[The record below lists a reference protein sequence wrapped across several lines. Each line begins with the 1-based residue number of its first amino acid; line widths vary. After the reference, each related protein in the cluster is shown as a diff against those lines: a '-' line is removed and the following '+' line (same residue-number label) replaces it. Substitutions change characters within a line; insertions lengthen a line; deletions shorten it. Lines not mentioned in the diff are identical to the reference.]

1 MLNPQAPEVTTSP
14 ALAPAPG
21 TTPQPSEVI
30 AAPKSTQA
38 STAPA
43 PAAPTPVPTAVIATP
58 KPAPKTVASTVP
70 QVAAPVSA
78 SQATWNS
85 AEFGTPNNTPLTAQQ
100 KQWNS
105 SLALSKAASSAPQT
119 SAFGISTPS
128 KSATPTGSGTG
139 AFGITYKAPPAPM
152 TAQQLIADAGT
163 GPGGVFN
170 AMTTQQANAL
180 MTQQSPT
187 AGIMNGGPVDNGTL
201 ALQAKRSPS
210 SINWSKALPGA
221 QAFDASAAG
230 KSITGDLQSG
240 NYTQAFQTAA
250 ASGGLNYMLHG
261 ATIASLGGGAVKTKA
276 QYDAFYAAAAPYIA
290 KIAGQAS
297 YGTGHGASVN
307 TGDLSTVWGQDTS
320 KSADAN
326 FASASTNPL
335 DLATYA
341 SNDKAYEAENRN
353 DNIGLGEFALS
364 AAGMFLTAGGA
375 SAALGAAVGAG
386 TGAGGAAAGGAIIGA
401 GEGAAGSE
409 LSGGNPLTGA
419 LTGAVGG
426 ATSGY
431 MNSGG
436 AQEISDATGGLLTPT
451 TAKMGASILKG
462 GVTGGVQGA
471 IQGGISSGA
480 SAALGSLSSG
490 VSNGLGLGSVDNSPG
505 SLMNTL
511 KQIGGVAVPTLAGG
525 LPTASGHNTASA
537 TAAEAGYPALT
548 PQSATVTPLQQH
560 LMQRKAAAVTAQQ
573 QAVAR
578 AARARRYA

>member
-1 MLNPQAPEVTTSP
+1 VQNSPQTNGFGITIAP
-14 ALAPAPG
+14 
-21 TTPQPSEVI
+21 
-30 AAPKSTQA
+30 
-38 STAPA
+38 
-43 PAAPTPVPTAVIATP
+43 
-58 KPAPKTVASTVP
+58 
-70 QVAAPVSA
+70 
-78 SQATWNS
+78 
-85 AEFGTPNNTPLTAQQ
+85 
-100 KQWNS
+100 
-105 SLALSKAASSAPQT
+105 KAASPISSQT
-119 SAFGISTPS
+119 
-128 KSATPTGSGTG
+128 
-139 AFGITYKAPPAPM
+139 
-152 TAQQLIADAGT
+152 LIADAGT

-170 AMTTQQANAL
+170 AMTTQTAGALQA
-180 MTQQSPT
+180 MQGPT
-187 AGIMNGGPVDNGTL
+187 AGIMNGGAWSNGTE
-201 ALQAKRSPS
+201 ANAAKAFNDPTNPS
-210 SINWSKALPGA
+210 NGATINWAKALPGA

-230 KSITGDLQSG
+230 KSITGSLQSG

-261 ATIASLGGGAVKTKA
+261 ATIASLGGGAVKTEA

-290 KIAGQAS
+290 KMAGQAS
-297 YGTGHGASVN
+297 YGQGQIG
-307 TGDLSTVWGQDTS
+307 GDMGTVWGQDTS
-320 KSADAN
+320 TSADAN
-326 FASASTNPL
+326 FGAGGAL
-335 DLATYA
+335 DLARFA
-341 SNDKAYEAENRN
+341 SNDKAYEAQNRN

-436 AQEISDATGGLLTPT
+436 AQEISDATGGLLNPT
-451 TAKMGASILKG
+451 TAKIGASILKG

-490 VSNGLGLGSVDNSPG
+490 VSNGLGLGGASTGPG
-505 SLMNTL
+505 SLLNTL
-511 KQIGGVAVPTLAGG
+511 KQIGGVAVPALAGG
-525 LPTASGHNTASA
+525 LPTAGGHNTASA
-537 TAAEAGYPALT
+537 TAAEAGLPALT

-560 LMQRKAAAVTAQQ
+560 LMQRKAAAATAQQ